1 VSAETPWVVLK
12 RAALRLR
19 DVAPDVTGPLVGL
32 AGPVADWLEHE
43 ITRYDPAA
51 GIQETD
57 GSHRVALA
65 VARAVLGEE
74 APATPSDV
82 DARQDAR

>member
-1 VSAETPWVVLK
+1 VLK
-12 RAALRLR
+12 RAVLRLR
-19 DVAPDVTGPLVGL
+19 GIAPDVAGPLAGL
-32 AGPVADWLEHE
+32 ANPVADWLEHE
-43 ITRYDPAA
+43 ITRYDPEA

-74 APATPSDV
+74 APAAPSDV
-82 DARQDAR
+82 EPRLDAQ